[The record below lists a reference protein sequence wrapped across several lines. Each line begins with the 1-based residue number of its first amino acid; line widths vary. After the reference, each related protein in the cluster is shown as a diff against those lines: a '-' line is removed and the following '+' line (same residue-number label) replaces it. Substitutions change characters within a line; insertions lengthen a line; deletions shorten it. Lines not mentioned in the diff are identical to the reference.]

1 MSCLGARLADLL
13 DGRLAPDA
21 HEQVLVHVARCEPC
35 REELV
40 ALRTV
45 RSLLATTQGP
55 PADSDLTDRLTAFVT
70 TGPIPVV
77 RDDAG
82 SGAPARGRG
91 RGVVAVAGGLT
102 VAAIAVVWGVSAVP
116 APAGPAPA
124 GPASTP
130 VVPAV
135 DRYTAEHLA
144 STDGFPLTTP
154 GSTVNQVAY
163 GAPDPAT
170 ALVPARSGQL
180 QP

>member
-13 DGRLAPDA
+13 DGRLDPDA
-21 HEQVLVHVARCEPC
+21 RDQVLVHVARCEPC
-35 REELV
+35 RDELV

-45 RSLLATTQGP
+45 RSLLADSPGP
-55 PADSDLTDRLTAFVT
+55 HAAPDLTDRLAAFVT

-77 RDDAG
+77 RPDDGAG
-82 SGAPARGRG
+82 PPARGRG
-91 RGVVAVAGGLT
+91 RGVATVAGGLT
-102 VAAIAVVWGVSAVP
+102 VAALAVAWGASAMSG
-116 APAGPAPA
+116 PAGPAA
-124 GPASTP
+124 TP

-144 STDGFPLTTP
+144 STESFPLAAP
-154 GSTVNQVAY
+154 GSTVSQVAY
-163 GAPDPAT
+163 GAPDPVT

>member
-13 DGRLAPDA
+13 DGRLSADA

-35 REELV
+35 RDELV

-45 RSLLATTQGP
+45 RSLLAGSPGP
-55 PADSDLTDRLTAFVT
+55 HADPDLTDRLAAFVT

-77 RDDAG
+77 RDAAAA
-82 SGAPARGRG
+82 GAPPRHRGT
-91 RGVVAVAGGLT
+91 GVAAVAGGLT
-102 VAAIAVVWGVSAVP
+102 LAAVAVAWGVSTVA
-116 APAGPAPA
+116 APLGPAA
-124 GPASTP
+124 TP

-144 STDGFPLTTP
+144 STEGFPLTTP

-180 QP
+180 RP